1 MHLTGGVEHLYKGFI
16 MKRLQV
22 TKMKNLNLL
31 ILTQEEER
39 SFFVGTPDKIII
51 SIPTLASI
59 LKFLLN
65 SNLMSPKVLEGI
77 LTEYWTSKE

>member
-1 MHLTGGVEHLYKGFI
+1 

-22 TKMKNLNLL
+22 TKVSPFNFL
-31 ILTQEEER
+31 ILHQEEER
-39 SFFVGTPDKIII
+39 TFFVGTPDKIII

-65 SNLMSPKVLEGI
+65 NDLMSPKVLEGI
-77 LTEYWTSKE
+77 LSEHHSIKE